1 MRINRRGTLGAVI
14 LAAMV
19 LFFQEGFTAKEEQ
32 PRDSKT
38 LRESV
43 EAYLS
48 ANDEDNAA
56 SLLTEILSSEGFSDI
71 RDWATAQYY
80 GLAQK
85 KDGIEPAVKKLEA
98 TGKNSKNAGLHKSIA
113 DGYVRLGDWTEVV
126 KIYEKLLKDNPDDSV
141 LNTRLIDAYLMDKN
155 YNALIKIL
163 EPRVALNPNDI
174 ASSDILAHAY
184 LGAQKADEVVAL
196 YKQRIQKE
204 PNSPGLRGR
213 YAQSLLDLGM
223 PEESLAEWNAAFKLD
238 PLNLLFKQ
246 RVAEVYMQMGK
257 TKEAE
262 KEYKEL
268 LSLIPQNQS
277 GFKDAIAARI
287 RDVENMKQ

>member
-1 MRINRRGTLGAVI
+1 MRRNKGGVLGAII

-19 LFFQEGFTAKEEQ
+19 LFFQEGFTAQEQ
-32 PRDSKT
+32 PRDSKAV
-38 LRESV
+38 RESV

-48 ANDEDNAA
+48 NNDADNAA
-56 SLLTEILSSEGFSDI
+56 QLLTEVLSSESFNDI

-85 KDGIEPAVKKLEA
+85 RDGIGPAIKKLEA
-98 TGKNSKNAGLHKSIA
+98 IGKNSKNAGLLKSIA
-113 DGYVRLGDWTEVV
+113 DGYVRLGDWAEVT
-126 KIYEKLLKDNPDDSV
+126 KIYEKLLKDNPDDSTFG
-141 LNTRLIDAYLMDKN
+141 TRLVDAYLMDKN
-155 YNALIKIL
+155 YDALIKIL

-174 ASSDILAHAY
+174 AGSDILAHAY

-213 YAQSLLDLGM
+213 YAQALLGLGM

-268 LSLIPQNQS
+268 FSLIPENQS
-277 GFKDAIAARI
+277 GFKDVITAQIKEI
-287 RDVENMKQ
+287 ENTKK